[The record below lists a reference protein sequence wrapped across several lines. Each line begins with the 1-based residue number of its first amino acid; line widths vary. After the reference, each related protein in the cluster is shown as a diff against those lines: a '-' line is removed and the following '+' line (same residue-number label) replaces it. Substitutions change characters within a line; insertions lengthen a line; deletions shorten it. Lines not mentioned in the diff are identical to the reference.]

1 MYQNIIERFKK
12 LDERIDDLEN
22 YVGIGEDGSSTLLDE
37 IKNILASINFSPIKK
52 IMKLEGL
59 TRLRTYPLPEPI
71 DNPDKCIVI
80 INTWVEDRM
89 YENGVGGG
97 QSGDP
102 YTVITFS
109 SQSNIVSYTLDNSN
123 ISLSYEGFSDGGGI
137 ICNVQIIE
145 FN

>member
-52 IMKLEGL
+52 IIKIENKEVERSIYIG
-59 TRLRTYPLPEPI
+59 EV
-71 DNPDKCIVI
+71 NPDKCIVLMNSWVSHWGDGEGGFVTPNNI
-80 INTWVEDRM
+80 I
-89 YENGVGGG
+89 
-97 QSGDP
+97 
-102 YTVITFS
+102 
-109 SQSNIVSYTLDNSN
+109 SYT
-123 ISLSYEGFSDGGGI
+123 IDGEYIKFHLNTDGVAYNFI
-137 ICNVQIIE
+137 AQLIE

>member
-52 IMKLEGL
+52 IIKIENEEVDRSIYIG
-59 TRLRTYPLPEPI
+59 EV
-71 DNPDKCIVI
+71 NPDKCIVLINSWVSNWSGQGGFEIPNNI
-80 INTWVEDRM
+80 I
-89 YENGVGGG
+89 
-97 QSGDP
+97 
-102 YTVITFS
+102 
-109 SQSNIVSYTLDNSN
+109 SYT
-123 ISLSYEGFSDGGGI
+123 IEGEYIRFHLNSDGVAYNFI
-137 ICNVQIIE
+137 AQLIE